1 MMSGTRYKSHSRGG
15 QGSHGGRGFRVA
27 GRQTYKYS
35 SIGRLNLSANDSFGD
50 QGNANDNAGNFRDSG
65 DASVRRKSRPVT
77 QHSNTCGRGRNISNS
92 RTESRHQY
100 IEAGLELTHPSTNSG
115 SRSRREIRATG
126 YKRLEELLSKDKAE
140 ALIQLSSTYFGFEK
154 LLNEPEIR
162 RDLRTLICRVLIHA
176 CQCTTST
183 VSLNALLSKVQN
195 SMFIKYHM
203 HQHIMALKDER
214 SPRVRHEVEIQDII
228 TVIRI
233 LVERLPSATGEVKAS
248 LMLLE
253 LTMEE
258 LYEVG
263 LIYDRNIRSRFDEL
277 KEFVKEVEKT
287 QGEKVKPATRRKIN
301 NIDDDIPPPN
311 NFRDIPI
318 FPTLEDLTMDK
329 IPFLRK
335 NKLDGSYDNAD
346 HYLDVQFRLL
356 REDMIRPLRE
366 GIIEYLQHKHDRHR
380 RITDIRVYN
389 DVTVEYPIC
398 SHDCIIYKVHFDVS
412 RLKGVRWQSTKRL
425 IYGSLVCLSKDD
437 FQTVYFATVANSKP
451 RDLENGFLDLK
462 FEIQGQVENT
472 RNEKFTMVE
481 TSSFFEAYRHVL
493 LSLQMITEQ
502 NMPMKK
508 YIIEGRH
515 EVNAPYYLRYNRNMT
530 YDLGPLIDEDT
541 RKPMLVK
548 IASNTW
554 PSPSSL
560 QLDDSQFNAL
570 KTALTKEFAVIQ
582 GPPGTG
588 KTYVGLKIVHALLH
602 NRKYR
607 KTVHDEINESPI
619 FIISYTNH
627 ALDQF
632 LEGIHSFYPDGI
644 VRVGGRSSS
653 ETLKK
658 FNLNN
663 LRQESRE
670 RKEVPRHIRVKKRFL
685 FQKID
690 ALRYNMENSIENIKL
705 TTTGVIHTRFL
716 RKWMRNGHY
725 KSFTEC
731 RENQSMISWL
741 SLDEVN
747 MNLDIDT
754 RFSVI
759 EINDKE
765 ENEEGEQL
773 EVAEESDLIAEKRVL
788 DIDDADEEDAMR
800 TTRKIRNTV
809 RKQLAFDP
817 DQMERFKDE
826 DSFQLSKRD
835 RQKRMR
841 TFKLELQKT
850 DKMSYVEAA
859 RVQNVWR
866 LQRNDRWRLYRFW
879 ISQYCDHERHL
890 LYKTQEDYS
899 TLGKQLQEIRL
910 EEDILLIR
918 NEKVIGMTTTG
929 AARCR
934 NMIKNIKPKIVIVE
948 EAAEVLEA
956 HIVSSLTEGCEHL
969 ILIGDHQQLRPNPTV
984 YDLAKRYNL
993 EISLFE
999 RMVKN
1004 GMHCE
1009 RLNTQHRM
1017 RPEISSL
1024 MKNHFY
1030 KGLQDAPIVH
1040 SYEKVK
1046 GVASNML
1053 FIDHDHKEASVK
1065 DTLSKSNV
1073 YEAEFLVSLC
1083 KYMIQQG
1090 YNPSEITILTT
1101 YTGQLLHFKKNMKS
1115 EFFKGVRV
1123 CSVDNFQGEENEIIL
1138 LSLVRSND
1146 EGRIGFL
1153 KEKNRMCVAL
1163 SRAKKGLFCIG
1174 NMKLL
1179 TRDDHWRKIVTELR
1193 QKNLLSKTIRL
1204 CCQNHPGRA
1213 VDVQEPLDFMKC
1225 PEGGCNERCVYRLK
1239 CGHVCKLS
1247 CHPYDPEHK
1256 NIKCSRPCVK
1266 QLPCGHA
1273 CKEECSQPC
1282 TSTCREIVS
1291 KLWPCGHKGEYQCH
1305 VDDPLSCSNP
1315 CGVILKCGHLCQG
1328 TCGGCTNGRLHQQ
1341 CRSKC
1346 NRTLVCGH
1354 GCLEPCTRNC
1364 PPCSKSCENRCV
1376 HNKCPNKCGEKCTP
1390 CTMPCE
1396 WRCQHKQCTMQCGQL
1411 CNRRRCDKPCKNTLS
1426 CGHQC
1431 AGLCGEL
1438 CPRKCL
1444 ICDNFELTTIMFGSE
1459 DKPNA
1464 RFIQLEDCGHVIEST
1479 ALDVWMDLEDD
1490 GNTNVQSK
1498 DCPICKTPIR
1508 RNLRYGNII
1517 KELQMDIECMK
1528 SKIIGDEYKIRHD
1541 KIRLQREIQRL
1552 SDKECGTFLLT
1563 ELNALLTAEQ
1573 VSNMENKLQ
1582 FVSKV
1587 DEINKAGDGKINA
1600 RYADIE
1606 KRIKKEL
1613 DICKKLI
1620 LMPRYQ
1626 FSEQML
1632 HDIASEL
1639 QRLSFYME
1647 LYVLKSE
1654 LRNKSII
1661 SETLA
1666 DYVRIVK
1673 KHVTSIGPLK
1683 EKDVKTTIFCLKII
1697 SRECGVVPCISDKER
1712 VQIV

>member
-1 MMSGTRYKSHSRGG
+1 
-15 QGSHGGRGFRVA
+15 
-27 GRQTYKYS
+27 
-35 SIGRLNLSANDSFGD
+35 
-50 QGNANDNAGNFRDSG
+50 
-65 DASVRRKSRPVT
+65 
-77 QHSNTCGRGRNISNS
+77 
-92 RTESRHQY
+92 
-100 IEAGLELTHPSTNSG
+100 
-115 SRSRREIRATG
+115 
-126 YKRLEELLSKDKAE
+126 
-140 ALIQLSSTYFGFEK
+140 
-154 LLNEPEIR
+154 
-162 RDLRTLICRVLIHA
+162 
-176 CQCTTST
+176 
-183 VSLNALLSKVQN
+183 
-195 SMFIKYHM
+195 
-203 HQHIMALKDER
+203 
-214 SPRVRHEVEIQDII
+214 
-228 TVIRI
+228 
-233 LVERLPSATGEVKAS
+233 
-248 LMLLE
+248 MLLE

-398 SHDCIIYKVHFDVS
+398 SHDCVIYKVRFDVS

-425 IYGSLVCLSKDD
+425 IYGSLVCLSTDD
-437 FQTVYFATVANSKP
+437 FQTVCFATVANREPK
-451 RDLENGFLDLK
+451 DLENGFLELK
-462 FEIQGQVENT
+462 FEIEGELENT

-493 LSLQMITEQ
+493 LSLQLITEQ
-502 NMPMKK
+502 NMPMRK
-508 YIIEGRH
+508 YIIEANH

-530 YDLGPLIDEDT
+530 YDLAPLIDKDT
-541 RKPMLVK
+541 PKRMLVK
-548 IASNTW
+548 IAGNTW
-554 PSPSSL
+554 PSAHSL

-602 NRKYR
+602 NRECWTIDGVRAEVK
-607 KTVHDEINESPI
+607 ESPI
-619 FIISYTNH
+619 FVVCYTNH

-632 LEGIHSFYPDGI
+632 LEGIYSFQRDSI

-658 FNLNN
+658 FNITN

-670 RKEVPRHIRVKKRFL
+670 RKEVPRHILDMKREL
-685 FQKID
+685 LQKRNT
-690 ALRYNMENSIENIKL
+690 LRDVMEHAMEKIKL
-705 TTTGVIHTRFL
+705 TTTGVIDELFL
-716 RKWMRNGHY
+716 ETWMLDKHY
-725 KSFTEC
+725 TSLTDG
-731 RENQSMISWL
+731 REQSMMSWL
-741 SLDEVN
+741 NLDGGDSN
-747 MNLDIDT
+747 IDIDT
-754 RFSVI
+754 YFGFI
-759 EINDKE
+759 EINDEKENEEE
-765 ENEEGEQL
+765 ENEDDEQL
-773 EVAEESDLIAEKRVL
+773 EVAEESDLIAEQRL
-788 DIDDADEEDAMR
+788 LNIDDADEGTGLSAMR
-800 TTRKIRNTV
+800 STREKDKIKNTV

-817 DQMERFKDE
+817 EQMGRFKDK
-826 DSFQLSKRD
+826 DGFQLPKQGRK
-835 RQKRMR
+835 KRMR
-841 TFKLELQKT
+841 NFKLELQKT
-850 DKMSYVEAA
+850 DKMSNVEAA
-859 RVQNVWR
+859 RVQNVWS
-866 LQRNDRWRLYRFW
+866 LKGNDRWRLYRFW
-879 ISQYCDHERHL
+879 TSRYCDHERQL
-890 LYKTQEDYS
+890 LFEKQEEYN
-899 TLGKQLQEIRL
+899 TIGKQLQELRL
-910 EEDILLIR
+910 EEDLLLMR
-918 NEKVIGMTTTG
+918 NAKVIGMTTTG

-934 NMIKNIKPKIVIVE
+934 DMIQRIKSKIVIVE

-984 YDLAKRYNL
+984 YDLAKRYKL

-999 RMVKN
+999 RMVEN

-1030 KGLQDAPIVH
+1030 KGLQDAPSVH
-1040 SYEKVK
+1040 NYETVK
-1046 GVASNML
+1046 GVANNML
-1053 FIDHDHKEASVK
+1053 FIDHDHKEASDN

-1073 YEAEFLVSLC
+1073 YEAEFLVGLC

-1090 YNPSEITILTT
+1090 YKPSEITILTT
-1101 YTGQLLHFKKNMKS
+1101 YTGQLFQFKKQMKS
-1115 EFFKGVRV
+1115 NFFKGVRV
-1123 CSVDNFQGEENEIIL
+1123 CAVDNFQGEENEIIL

-1146 EGRIGFL
+1146 EGKIGFL

-1174 NMKLL
+1174 NIKLL
-1179 TRDDHWRKIVTELR
+1179 TQDDQWRKIVTDLR

-1204 CCQNHPGRA
+1204 CCQNHPGTA
-1213 VDVQEPLDFMKC
+1213 VDVQQPNDFTKC
-1225 PEGGCNERCVYRLK
+1225 PEGGCSKPCTYRLD
-1239 CGHVCKLS
+1239 CGHVCTLP

-1256 NIKCSRPCVK
+1256 NVKCSRPCTKVHCPIGHPCRFRCYQK
-1266 QLPCGHA
+1266 CELKCTVSVEKFLMCGHAQIVPCFKEISTVTCISDCIKILQCGHA
-1273 CKEECSQPC
+1273 CKGKCSQPC

-1305 VDDPLSCSNP
+1305 VDDPMSCSNP
-1315 CGVILKCGHLCQG
+1315 CGAILKCGHPCQG
-1328 TCGGCTNGRLHQQ
+1328 TCGGCKNGRLHQQ
-1341 CRSKC
+1341 CCSKC
-1346 NRTLVCGH
+1346 DRTLVCGH

-1364 PPCSKSCENRCV
+1364 PPCRKSCENRCV
-1376 HNKCPNKCGEKCTP
+1376 HSKCPKKCGEKCTP

-1411 CNRRRCDKPCKNTLS
+1411 CNRRRCDKPCKKTLS

-1444 ICDNFELTTIMFGSE
+1444 ICDNIELTTIMFGSE
-1459 DKPNA
+1459 DEPNA

-1479 ALDVWMDLEDD
+1479 ALDAWVDLEDD
-1490 GNTNVQSK
+1490 GSTNVQSK
-1498 DCPICKTPIR
+1498 VCPVCKTPIR

-1517 KELQMDIECMK
+1517 KQLQMDIESVK
-1528 SKIIGDEYKIRHD
+1528 SKILGDEHKIRLD
-1541 KIRLQREIQRL
+1541 KLRLQREIQRL
-1552 SDKECGTFLLT
+1552 SDKECGTFLLS
-1563 ELNALLTAEQ
+1563 ELSTLLTAEQ
-1573 VSNMENKLQ
+1573 VVDMKNKLQ

-1587 DEINKAGDGKINA
+1587 EEIKKAGDGKINS
-1600 RYADIE
+1600 RYAVIE

-1613 DICKKLI
+1613 DTCKELI
-1620 LMPRYQ
+1620 LKPRNH

-1632 HDIASEL
+1632 DDIASEL

-1654 LRNKSII
+1654 LRIRKI
-1661 SETLA
+1661 SSEKLA
-1666 DYVRIVK
+1666 DYTHFVK

-1683 EKDVKTTIFCLKII
+1683 EQNVKTIIFCLKKI
-1697 SRECGVVPCISDKER
+1697 SEECGVVPGISDTER
-1712 VQIV
+1712 VQIVQAMGLSQGHWFKCPKGHIYAIGDCGGATVESKCPECGSTIGGTQHRLRSDNQLASEMDGASYAAWSEQTNLENYGNMF